1 MKLIPEKV
9 IVTVPN
15 NFISFYIL
23 RGMTGIFMGRDMIL
37 GLQNVDRWTRYVF
50 MKDVLLHTILVDPTP
65 TQKLR

>member
-1 MKLIPEKV
+1 MNNVILYIEHWTNYYSLNSLFPEKV

-37 GLQNVDRWTRYVF
+37 AYKTLIGGQG
-50 MKDVLLHTILVDPTP
+50 MSS
-65 TQKLR
+65 